1 MQMASCTG
9 LTLHEMTSLAY
20 HVVQTECK
28 DNRIAK
34 SALPGPG
41 TAASPCTSSKTRM
54 CGDQV
59 RSLAQGS
66 VSVQLLAQTALL
78 EFVLHAGEGGSVAVK
93 AKSGQTLL
101 QVGRGK

>member
-66 VSVQLLAQTALL
+66 VSVQLLPKPHCLNSCYMLAR
-78 EFVLHAGEGGSVAVK
+78 AGVSP
-93 AKSGQTLL
+93 
-101 QVGRGK
+101 